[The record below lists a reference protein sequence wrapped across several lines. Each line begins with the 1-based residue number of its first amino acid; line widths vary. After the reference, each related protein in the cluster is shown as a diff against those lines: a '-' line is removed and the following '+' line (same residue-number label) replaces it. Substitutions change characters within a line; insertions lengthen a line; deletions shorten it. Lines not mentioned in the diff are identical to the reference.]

1 MRWLTYRHDGVERVG
16 MLDEADTVH
25 GLAPG
30 PTMLDLL
37 RSHDG
42 LNAHAD
48 SILCSAEHTAPIAD
62 VVVCA
67 PLQPPS
73 IRDCIGFLQHMRN
86 CGGPAGLTIDGRY
99 ERVPCFYF
107 TNAAAVLGPTDDV
120 AIFPGSHQFDYELEV
135 GAVIGRAGRDIPRDK
150 AGEHIA
156 GYTIL
161 CDWSARDLQL
171 AEMPMG
177 AGPAKGKDGATTL
190 GPWLV
195 TPDELEPYR
204 AGKGFAL
211 TMTASVN
218 GDEISQGRW
227 DSIDWDFADMIAY
240 TSRGTELRPGDVI
253 GTGTVPTGCLLEH
266 YAAQPESF
274 RGWLQPGDQ
283 VHLAVELLGDLRQ
296 RVVAGVAPIPLS
308 TGF

>member
-48 SILCSAEHTAPIAD
+48 SILCIAEHTAPIAD

-73 IRDCIGFLQHMRN
+73 
-86 CGGPAGLTIDGRY
+86 
-99 ERVPCFYF
+99 VPCFYF

-120 AIFPGSHQFDYELEV
+120 AIFPGSQQFDYELEV

-240 TSRGTELRPGDVI
+240 TCHRNRHRSHR
-253 GTGTVPTGCLLEH
+253 VPPRTLCG
-266 YAAQPESF
+266 PTRIVS
-274 RGWLQPGDQ
+274 
-283 VHLAVELLGDLRQ
+283 
-296 RVVAGVAPIPLS
+296 GVAAAR
-308 TGF
+308 